1 MQCNFSRQLALRIPR
16 IVAWAFV
23 LSAIVFYAAPAGAV
37 ITDTDW
43 SLKIS
48 ERELAFR
55 PASDAMAMKTLMWD
69 LPAARRTARNLPTI
83 CLTNDSATA
92 SISEFRMSIG
102 DTQFNFGNSFFGTY
116 AKLGK
121 DTPGIS
127 LTSSTE
133 DDGDTLVVKFGNGI
147 APGQTVN
154 FLFDIDVDP
163 EFANSFYKF
172 PDYRTV
178 LFDMNG
184 DNLYQNAGI
193 INDPDDD
200 DNAEVWLTFT
210 QPGQPT
216 ITTLKSPF
224 PDPTVADGSAR
235 FVNQNMARY
244 GDTDPIRAF
253 PLSGGGVVPEPTAA
267 ALAVLGLAGL
277 LPFWARRRSARK
289 SQVAA

>member
-1 MQCNFSRQLALRIPR
+1 MHCNFSRQLIRHAAKMA
-16 IVAWAFV
+16 AWMFV
-23 LSAIVFYAAPAGAV
+23 LSAIALSAAPAGAV

-69 LPAARRTARNLPTI
+69 LPASRRTARNLPTV
-83 CLTNDSATA
+83 CLTNESATA

-102 DTQFNFGNSFFGTY
+102 DTQFNFGNTFFGTY

-121 DTPGIS
+121 DTPGVS
-127 LTSSTE
+127 LTSTTE
-133 DDGDTLVVKFGNGI
+133 DDGNTLVVKFGNGI

-154 FLFDIDVDP
+154 FLFDIDVDA

-184 DNLYQNAGI
+184 DNYYENAGI
-193 INDPDDD
+193 VNDPADD

-210 QPGQPT
+210 QSGMPSV
-216 ITTLKSPF
+216 TTVKTPF
-224 PDPTVADGSAR
+224 PDPSVLDGSAS

-244 GDTDPIRAF
+244 GVSDPVRSF
-253 PLSGGGVVPEPTAA
+253 PLSGGGVVPEPTSV
-267 ALAVLGLAGL
+267 ALALLGLAGL
-277 LPFWARRRSARK
+277 APYCSRRRSG
-289 SQVAA
+289 

>member
-1 MQCNFSRQLALRIPR
+1 MLSNISRPLDLRVARLA
-16 IVAWAFV
+16 AWAFV
-23 LSAIVFYAAPAGAV
+23 FSTIAFCAAPAGAV
-37 ITDTDW
+37 ISDTDW

-83 CLTNDSATA
+83 CLTNESATT

-102 DTQFNFGNSFFGTY
+102 DTQFNFGNTYFGTY
-116 AKLGK
+116 AQLGN
-121 DTPGIS
+121 DTPGVS
-127 LTSSTE
+127 LTSATE
-133 DDGDTLVVKFGNGI
+133 DNGNTLVVKFGNGI

-184 DNLYQNAGI
+184 DNYYENAGVVSE
-193 INDPDDD
+193 PDDD
-200 DNAEVWLTFT
+200 DNAEVWLTFV
-210 QPGQPT
+210 QSGQPSV
-216 ITTLKSPF
+216 TTPKSSF
-224 PDPTVADGSAR
+224 PDPTVVDGSAR

-253 PLSGGGVVPEPTAA
+253 PLSGGGVIPEPTAA
-267 ALAVLGLAGL
+267 ALALLGLAGL
-277 LPFWARRRSARK
+277 APYRARRRAARK
-289 SQVAA
+289 S